1 MNAVDL
7 IVIGFTFVMAVWGY
21 QQGLI
26 VGALSLIGFAG
37 GAYAGSKLGPLV
49 LEDGEQSVYAPLGT
63 LIGAI
68 VLGGL
73 FALVGELVGSG
84 LRQRLGLRTIDGI
97 GGALL
102 LGILGLLIAWIG
114 AAVTLETPFLRDVR
128 PDIHRSDVVGFL
140 NKNLPSSKPI
150 LNRLARFD
158 PFPTIDGPRVKV
170 GKPPKG
176 IASAPD
182 VVQAGGSILRV
193 LGSACGLNVQ
203 GSGWIATDGLIV
215 TNAHVIAGQQDTQ
228 VQIGGE
234 GTLHDAEAIHFDP
247 RNDLA
252 VLRATGVQGTPP
264 LPIDNAPRP
273 GTPAAI
279 LGFPENGPSSVEP
292 GRIGETEEV
301 VSQDAYGRGP
311 VTRRITVLRGS
322 VRQGN
327 SGGPMVDD
335 RGRVVTT
342 IFAATD
348 REGSESG
355 YGVPAEIVEEAVM
368 SADPTKRVSTGPCGG

>member
-7 IVIGFTFVMAVWGY
+7 IVIGFAFVMAVWGY

-26 VGALSLIGFAG
+26 VGALSLLGFAG
-37 GAYAGSKLGPLV
+37 GAYAGSMLGPLV
-49 LEDGEQSVYAPLGT
+49 LADGEQSVFAPLGT

-73 FALVGELVGSG
+73 FALIGELIGSG
-84 LRQRLGLRTIDGI
+84 LRQRLGLRTIDGV

-102 LGILGLLIAWIG
+102 LGILGLLIGWIG

-128 PDIHRSDVVGFL
+128 PDIQRSSVIGFL
-140 NKNLPSSKPI
+140 NNSLPSNKPI
-150 LNRLARFD
+150 LNRLARLD
-158 PFPTIDGPRVKV
+158 PFPTIDGPRAKV

-176 IASAPD
+176 IASDPE
-182 VVQAGGSILRV
+182 VEQAAGSVLRV

-215 TNAHVIAGQQDTQ
+215 TNAHVVAGQQDTQ

-234 GTLHDAEAIHFDP
+234 GTLHDAEAIYFDP

-252 VLRATGVQGTPP
+252 VLRSTGIQGVAS
-264 LPIDNAPRP
+264 LPIDADPKA

-279 LGFPENGPSSVEP
+279 LGFPENGPYTGEP

-301 VSQDAYGRGP
+301 TSQDAYGRGP
-311 VTRRITVLRGS
+311 VTRRMTLVRGS

-327 SGGPMVDD
+327 SGGPMVDK

-342 IFAATD
+342 IFAATE
-348 REGSESG
+348 REGSKSG
-355 YGVPAEIVEEAVM
+355 YGIPSGIVEEAVAN
-368 SADPTKRVSTGPCGG
+368 ADPTKRVSTGPCGG